1 MDLSSNRYMSLSFC
15 EMRLDHKPDKLCLSG
30 SGLPMPADGASE
42 RSISFSSLQ
51 RALCSFLS
59 FSRIFSYASQVLA
72 SNTSDLIHLLI
83 IGCVSLATAVSIEG
97 GRNLLHQILV
107 LKNMQCFLLSFP
119 VLSTHDHECIAG
131 TARHLERFVS
141 TNNLL
146 YKAFQIVSEFVY
158 TDDIHNSTITYG
170 NSVQLYRN
178 SPNKATHRDSLFV
191 AASPPLQSCACWRR
205 KHK

>member
-30 SGLPMPADGASE
+30 SGLPMPADGSSE

-59 FSRIFSYASQVLA
+59 FSRIFSYASQVLP

-83 IGCVSLATAVSIEG
+83 IRYVSLATAVSIEG
-97 GRNLLHQILV
+97 GRNLLHQILI
-107 LKNMQCFLLSFP
+107 LKNMQCFLFSFP
-119 VLSTHDHECIAG
+119 VLSTHDHECFSS
-131 TARHLERFVS
+131 TTRHLERFVS
-141 TNNLL
+141 ANNLL
-146 YKAFQIVSEFVY
+146 YKAFQVVSELVY
-158 TDDIHNSTITYG
+158 TDYIHNLTITYG

-178 SPNKATHRDSLFV
+178 SPNKAKHSNSFFV
-191 AASPPLQSCACWRR
+191 AALPSLQSCACWQR
-205 KHK
+205 